1 MPRAVAVFLS
11 LVFTLSAL
19 SQTLTQERRVVPP
32 GPLTRAANYQGQQD
46 VASNGHGFLVTW
58 IDGRAAHGGYGYENR
73 GSLLWASHFAVD
85 GKLTSPEGLQL
96 ADGVFDARIAS
107 DGNDYLIAMRRSDG
121 IYTQLFDDEG
131 NALADALKVDATT
144 TSPML
149 LVSNGSGYLLVTN
162 KESAIQW
169 RTLDRVGHPAGDPQV
184 LAASYAWNSNAVI
197 VTNDGAY
204 HLIYGTQS
212 CSGQSCSYGAADVA
226 VKDGQAAPSRTLVP
240 PTNFI
245 GYVSAASSGDQFL
258 VAWGTP
264 GGISEQVFDASDNAV
279 TTARP
284 LTSGQVPMTVWW
296 DGARYLVS
304 RPDSAY
310 VLVGQRIGRD
320 GEPIDT
326 TPFVFAKN
334 AASQA
339 AFSRGGGRAVVVWNA
354 TADMPPTSPA
364 DIFGRVVF
372 DFDELAAATAEP
384 LRLSNAPSVQH
395 TPAAALIA
403 GKAIRVWRG
412 GDGNGSI
419 EMAIDGGDRIV
430 LSPENK
436 DSQHDPDVA
445 AIGDVALVVWRSD
458 TRSLRR
464 VLGVRVDANGRR
476 LDEQPIVID
485 QGTLF
490 AQPVLD
496 RVSVATDGQ
505 SFIVA
510 WSGQYVVN
518 AKRIAKDGSL
528 LDAVPIVASHNEFFI
543 AAGVKVVWTGEVYV
557 AIFAL
562 EDNHLTLHPPPAIVD
577 LYAARITSAGVPL
590 DVSENRSV
598 YLENGA
604 FLQSGPAVAAT
615 GNRVVVAFAELPSG
629 LTLSVELHTVEV
641 SVDPLPAPL
650 ASDVLARVIYP
661 FNYSISDPAI
671 AAYGNAFVVTWS
683 QDNTN
688 GTEVRAQLLDRGEPF
703 TVADHDAY
711 DVTVTPDTNGFTFTY
726 ARTDPEAGDVAQLF
740 TRDLILPAERHR
752 AVAIR

>member
-1 MPRAVAVFLS
+1 MPRTVAVSLS
-11 LVFTLSAL
+11 LLITLSAL

-58 IDGRAAHGGYGYENR
+58 IDGRAAHGYEYENR
-73 GSLLWASHFAVD
+73 GSLLWASHFAFD
-85 GKLTSPEGLQL
+85 GTLTSPEGFQV

-107 DGNDYLIAMRRSDG
+107 DGVDYLIAMRRSDG

-131 NALADALKVDATT
+131 HAAADALKVDAITT
-144 TSPML
+144 NPML
-149 LVSNGSGYLLVTN
+149 LVSNGSSYLLVTN

-169 RTLDRVGHPAGDPQV
+169 RMLDRDGHPAGDPQV
-184 LAASYAWNSNAVI
+184 LAASNAWNSNAVI

-226 VKDGQAAPSRTLVP
+226 IKDGEAAPSRTLVP
-240 PTNFI
+240 PTNFL

-284 LTSGQVPMTVWW
+284 LTSGQVPVTVGW
-296 DGARYLVS
+296 DGARYLVGRS
-304 RPDSAY
+304 DSAY
-310 VLVGQRIGRD
+310 ALSGQRISRD
-320 GEPIDT
+320 GEPIDAA
-326 TPFVFAKN
+326 PFVFAKN
-334 AASQA
+334 AGSQA

-372 DFDELAAATAEP
+372 DFNELAAATAEP

-395 TPAAALIA
+395 TPAAAPIAGTIA

-430 LSPENK
+430 LSPENG

-458 TRSLRR
+458 TPSLRR
-464 VLGVRVDANGRR
+464 VLGVRVDANGGR

-505 SFIVA
+505 SFLVA
-510 WSGQYVVN
+510 WSGQYVVD

-557 AIFAL
+557 A
-562 EDNHLTLHPPPAIVD
+562 
-577 LYAARITSAGVPL
+577 
-590 DVSENRSV
+590 
-598 YLENGA
+598 
-604 FLQSGPAVAAT
+604 
-615 GNRVVVAFAELPSG
+615 
-629 LTLSVELHTVEV
+629 
-641 SVDPLPAPL
+641 
-650 ASDVLARVIYP
+650 
-661 FNYSISDPAI
+661 
-671 AAYGNAFVVTWS
+671 
-683 QDNTN
+683 
-688 GTEVRAQLLDRGEPF
+688 
-703 TVADHDAY
+703 
-711 DVTVTPDTNGFTFTY
+711 
-726 ARTDPEAGDVAQLF
+726 
-740 TRDLILPAERHR
+740 
-752 AVAIR
+752 